1 MKKGIKKLY
10 TNNLLSHMENNEF
23 IVAMR
28 RGLLLCIP
36 FLIMG
41 SFCIV
46 FTSFPIP
53 EYQEW
58 IKTVFDGML
67 YDAVTWIHDAT
78 MGSVT
83 LFVVLGISYSYGSQN
98 DREELGFYILT
109 SMVTYIVFA
118 EKGMDEASIFDSTW
132 LFTGI
137 MVTLLSCWLFRK
149 FYETSKKSVRNKY
162 QNGVDVEFHN
172 TVLVIIPAICVVL
185 IFAVVKMLF
194 ALGIGV
200 NIQNIGSVLMMKL
213 FGMIGTGIFG
223 SVVFVFSIHA
233 MWFLGIHGSNMLSMV
248 SESMFEAGML
258 QNMEAVANGGQATH
272 IFTKTFFDVFVL
284 MGGSGATLC
293 LLFALFLR
301 KKKKDKMLFKVSVIP
316 ALFNINE
323 IVLFG
328 LPVVFNPIMVVPFIF
343 VPLVLMGISAA
354 SIYLGLVPVPMVQ
367 VTWTTPI
374 FFSGYLSTGSIAG
387 VILQVILLLV
397 GAVIYMPFIKISE
410 YYYDKLLQKNM
421 DGLKAEIIECEE
433 KGEHID
439 LNAGPRSKRDIV
451 KMLTKDL
458 RTAIENNEILLYY
471 QPQITSEDSVYGV
484 EALLRWKHPV
494 AGFLYPPLVIEIARQ
509 GQMLDELGI
518 ILIEK
523 AAKDLQYLA
532 NKIKKPIHMAV
543 NISPVQ
549 FESDAF
555 CDKVIEILNKYEFKD
570 CVLCFEVT
578 EQMALATTEVITERI
593 EKLKNA
599 GIPFHMDDFGMGHS
613 SMKYLQSN
621 EFQAVK
627 LDGSLVRQ
635 MLDNDRSQNIIS
647 GIQKMANPL
656 NYELIA
662 EYVETEEQREM
673 LKELGCN
680 IYQGTLYSWPIP
692 MEKLEVF
699 LQKYNAFKEHP

>member
-1 MKKGIKKLY
+1 MKKSIKKLY
-10 TNNLLSHMENNEF
+10 SNNFLSHMENNEF
-23 IVAMR
+23 IIAMR

-53 EYQEW
+53 DYQEW
-58 IKTVFDGML
+58 IKTVFEGQL
-67 YDAVTWIHDAT
+67 YHGIMWIHDAT

-83 LFVVLGISYSYGSQN
+83 LYVVLGISYSYGSQS

-109 SMVTYIVFA
+109 SIVSYIVFA
-118 EKGMDEASIFDSTW
+118 EEGLEGVSVFDSTW

-137 MVTLLSCWLFRK
+137 IVTLFSCSLFRK
-149 FYETSKKSVRNKY
+149 LFELSKKSVKNKY
-162 QNGVDVEFHN
+162 QNGVDMEFHN
-172 TVLVIIPAICVVL
+172 TVLVIFPAICVVL
-185 IFAVVKMLF
+185 VFAAAKMVLTM
-194 ALGIGV
+194 GMGV
-200 NIQNIGSVLMMKL
+200 NIQNVGSFLMMEL
-213 FGMIGTGIFG
+213 FGIIGTGILG
-223 SVVFVFSIHA
+223 SMVFVFLIHV

-248 SESMFEAGML
+248 SENLFEAGML
-258 QNMEAVANGGQATH
+258 QNMEAVAGGGEAVH

-293 LLFALFLR
+293 LLLALFLR
-301 KKKKDKMLFKVSVIP
+301 KKKKDKMLFKVSIIP

-323 IVLFG
+323 IILFG
-328 LPVVFNPIMVVPFIF
+328 LPVVFNPIMVVPFII
-343 VPLVLMGISAA
+343 VPLILMGISAV
-354 SIYLGLVPVPMVQ
+354 SIFLGLVPVPTVQ
-367 VTWTTPI
+367 VAWTTPI
-374 FFSGYLSTGSIAG
+374 FFSGFISTGSIAG
-387 VILQVILLLV
+387 TILQLILLLA
-397 GAVIYMPFIKISE
+397 GAAIYMPFIRISE
-410 YYYDKLLQKNM
+410 YYYDKMLQKNM
-421 DGLKAEIIECEE
+421 DGLKAEIIECEQ

-439 LNAGPRSKRDIV
+439 LKTGPRSKKDIV

-458 RTAIENNEILLYY
+458 RTAIENNEIMLYY
-471 QPQITSEDSVYGV
+471 QPQVTSEESVYGV

-509 GQMLDELGI
+509 GNMLDELGI

-532 NKIKKPIHMAV
+532 AKLHKPIHMAV

-549 FESDAF
+549 FESDIF
-555 CDKVIEILNKYEFKD
+555 CDKVEEILRKYDFKGS
-570 CVLCFEVT
+570 VICFEVT
-578 EQMALATTEVITERI
+578 EQMALSATGVITDRI

-621 EFQAVK
+621 EFEAVK

-635 MLDNDRSQNIIS
+635 MLDNNRSQNIIS
-647 GIQKMANPL
+647 GIQQMALPL

-662 EYVETEEQREM
+662 EYVETEEQKKK
-673 LKELGCN
+673 LGELGCH

-692 MEKLEVF
+692 LDKLEKF
-699 LQKYNAFKEHP
+699 LEKYNII

>member
-1 MKKGIKKLY
+1 MKKSIKKLY

-46 FTSFPIP
+46 FTSFPVP

-58 IKTVFDGML
+58 IKKAFDGML
-67 YDAVTWIHDAT
+67 YDSVTWIHDAT
-78 MGSVT
+78 MGSIT
-83 LFVVLGISYSYGSQN
+83 LFVVLGISYSYGSQA

-109 SMVTYIVFA
+109 SVVTYIVFA
-118 EKGMDEASIFDSTW
+118 QEGAEDVSIFDSTW

-137 MVTLLSCWLFRK
+137 IVTISSCLLFRK
-149 FYETSKKSVRNKY
+149 FLEISRKSIRNKY
-162 QNGVDVEFHN
+162 RNGVDVEFHN

-185 IFAVVKMLF
+185 IFAVIKMLF

-200 NIQNIGSVLMMKL
+200 NIQNIGFFLMMEL
-213 FGMIGTGIFG
+213 FAVIGTGVLG
-223 SVVFVFSIHA
+223 SVIFVFLIHV

-248 SESMFEAGML
+248 SEKLFEAGML
-258 QNMEAVANGGQATH
+258 QNMEAVANGGEATH

-293 LLFALFLR
+293 LLLALFLR

-354 SIYLGLVPVPMVQ
+354 CIYLGIVPVPMVQ
-367 VTWTTPI
+367 VTWTTPL

-387 VILQVILLLV
+387 VILQLLLLIV
-397 GAVIYMPFIKISE
+397 GAVIYMPFIRISE

-421 DGLKAEIIECEE
+421 DGLKAEIIECEQ

-439 LNAGPRSKRDIV
+439 LKAGPRSKRDIV

-458 RTAIENNEILLYY
+458 RMAVENGEIMLYY

-509 GQMLDELGI
+509 GHILDEMGI
-518 ILIEK
+518 LLIEK

-532 NKIKKPIHMAV
+532 DKISKPIHMAV

-549 FESDAF
+549 FESDTF
-555 CDKVIEILNKYEFKD
+555 CDKVIDILNRYDFKGS
-570 CVLCFEVT
+570 VLCFEVT
-578 EQMALATTEVITERI
+578 EQMALATTEIISERI
-593 EKLKNA
+593 ERLKNA

-662 EYVETEEQREM
+662 EYVETAEQREM
-673 LKELGCN
+673 LKSLGCN
-680 IYQGTLYSWPIP
+680 IYQGALYSWPIP
-692 MEKLEVF
+692 MEELEAF
-699 LQKYNAFKEHP
+699 FKKYDII